1 MDNSLPSL
9 QETIALRD
17 SLTTNLVQTSE
28 DQTNTCLVSLVSAS
42 ITTQPEGTN
51 DNSTNKK
58 QGYLSHGSTFTS
70 HTDFVIAVQ
79 EYAIREGFTMRL
91 HKLKRNKAG
100 AVRWREIVCS
110 RNGTSSKKKES
121 GDKPTRNRQSQRCKC
136 PFLVRASLNGRSGL
150 WEIISTKLEHN
161 HDIGNTAR
169 SNGTNQGYVKS

>member
-1 MDNSLPSL
+1 
-9 QETIALRD
+9 
-17 SLTTNLVQTSE
+17 
-28 DQTNTCLVSLVSAS
+28 S
-42 ITTQPEGTN
+42 ITAKAERTN
-51 DNSTNKK
+51 GDNTNGK

-70 HTDFVIAVQ
+70 HTDFVVAVQ
-79 EYAIREGFTMRL
+79 EYAIRQGFTMRL

-136 PFLVRASLNGRSGL
+136 PFLVRASLNGTSGL

-161 HDIGNTAR
+161 HDIGNTAK
-169 SNGTNQGYVKS
+169 SNVTSQG